1 MRAAEPR
8 GCECAAWGS
17 HRSSTS
23 LVPLGVL
30 TQQSPL
36 PHSSGCGG
44 KCHHED
50 VAPTSPSSLLAQPG
64 QPWAGGVGPRRA
76 PHQEAAGLSGEG
88 PLTARGRPGT
98 GDLRDWS
105 SVLQTRTKALPCLCP
120 GAGRLCGSHF
130 QEEHLAIFTQIKMHT
145 PCDLARPLPVGL
157 FHLSERHMDITV
169 RTAEV
174 GNRSCPPSEDSQW
187 TTMSTPAG
195 GAAADRGAALGA
207 DTMLLQVR

>member
-64 QPWAGGVGPRRA
+64 QPWAGGVGPRRT
-76 PHQEAAGLSGEG
+76 PPGG
-88 PLTARGRPGT
+88 GR
-98 GDLRDWS
+98 
-105 SVLQTRTKALPCLCP
+105 
-120 GAGRLCGSHF
+120 
-130 QEEHLAIFTQIKMHT
+130 
-145 PCDLARPLPVGL
+145 
-157 FHLSERHMDITV
+157 
-169 RTAEV
+169 AE
-174 GNRSCPPSEDSQW
+174 W
-187 TTMSTPAG
+187 G
-195 GAAADRGAALGA
+195 GAAYCPWAPGHGRPQGLE
-207 DTMLLQVR
+207 